1 MLLDTSPK
9 ATTVLFLCNDI
20 IINPLYTSIHLYI
33 HLYIYTLIYFIYLHA
48 TLRKELSWCFRGCEG
63 EPGGKVV
70 TSFACCNAAFHWN
83 GVSTGSLRV
92 L

>member
-9 ATTVLFLCNDI
+9 ATTVLVLCNDI
-20 IINPLYTSIHLYI
+20 IDIIINP
-33 HLYIYTLIYFIYLHA
+33 
-48 TLRKELSWCFRGCEG
+48 RKELSWCFRGCEG

-70 TSFACCNAAFHWN
+70 TSFACCNAAFHCN